1 MKASG
6 ANARMA
12 KNAIRLEIQLTG
24 FSSRVDGSLGFRG
37 VTPEMNSE
45 EKVSLMEL
53 QGLLVEAL
61 FIPKDEKDAEL
72 VEVKGEMDV
81 KTPSQRLRSVL
92 FCLFKEHQKKG
103 IKETFDTFYARYM
116 ERLIELVKTKLDP
129 EK

>member
-1 MKASG
+1 
-6 ANARMA
+6 MA

-37 VTPEMNSE
+37 VTPEMAAE
-45 EKVSLMEL
+45 EKVALMEL

-72 VEVKGEMDV
+72 IEVKGEMDV

-92 FCLFKEHQKKG
+92 FCFFKEQQKKG
-103 IKETFDTFYARYM
+103 LKEAFDTFYARHL
-116 ERLIELVKTKLDP
+116 EKLIEYVKTKIDS